1 MSLLLD
7 ALRRA
12 EEAKRAK
19 QGPGSNGELPLGSDP
34 TLPQGHADPSSAPGL
49 DVDLSLEPETPPRE
63 VTAKPSAGMSR
74 APSPPGQS
82 ATALGGASALDFSLA
97 ELETGSPTPTPAP
110 TRQVAATAESPLAA
124 KPSAGTPAIDERTQR
139 DQIKNAFSAKARNA
153 GSQRRKWL
161 PAVLAVVIVLIG
173 GGGWYVWNEIQR
185 VSRPALAQ
193 AVRPAPVPAPALPPA
208 APSTGAVAGSA
219 PAKTPALDEPRPAP
233 SLPPLLPPEPPK
245 VAEAQ
250 VAAVAAVRP
259 LTAAERIAKSIK
271 AAGPKSAPAVAL
283 KPSSSPEA
291 RIHPGLTQAYAALQ
305 AGDLKAATAEYE
317 RVVAAEPLNL
327 DAHLGLAAA
336 AAKSGD
342 RARAMRH
349 YQQAL
354 DIDPKNAYAMGGVV
368 ALRNESGP
376 DRQEAGLRAMI
387 AQNPDASALHFA
399 LGNLLAAQRRW
410 QEAQQAYFDAWRGE
424 PERADFAY
432 NLAISLDQLKQAKLA
447 REYYGKALALARSGG
462 AQFDPAAVSRRMGEL
477 AATSP

>member
-1 MSLLLD
+1 M
-7 ALRRA
+7 
-12 EEAKRAK
+12 
-19 QGPGSNGELPLGSDP
+19 
-34 TLPQGHADPSSAPGL
+34 
-49 DVDLSLEPETPPRE
+49 
-63 VTAKPSAGMSR
+63 
-74 APSPPGQS
+74 
-82 ATALGGASALDFSLA
+82 
-97 ELETGSPTPTPAP
+97 
-110 TRQVAATAESPLAA
+110 
-124 KPSAGTPAIDERTQR
+124 
-139 DQIKNAFSAKARNA
+139 
-153 GSQRRKWL
+153 
-161 PAVLAVVIVLIG
+161 
-173 GGGWYVWNEIQR
+173 
-185 VSRPALAQ
+185 
-193 AVRPAPVPAPALPPA
+193 
-208 APSTGAVAGSA
+208 
-219 PAKTPALDEPRPAP
+219 
-233 SLPPLLPPEPPK
+233 
-245 VAEAQ
+245 
-250 VAAVAAVRP
+250 AAVAAVRP